1 MYINGEI
8 LNRFVAGV
16 GEKHVPKCTH
26 KISTMKYREKLIKHL
41 SHLRLIK
48 VNEILSAT
56 YQRQLRDGYIL
67 FEKLQDR
74 FKETL

>member
-16 GEKHVPKCTH
+16 GERHVPKCTH

-41 SHLRLIK
+41 RLIK
-48 VNEILSAT
+48 ENEILSAT

-74 FKETL
+74 FK